1 MARFE
6 FRLPDI
12 GEGLAEAEVA
22 KWLVATGDRV
32 TEDQPVVEMMTD
44 KATVE
49 LPSPGA
55 GVVVEQRA
63 AEGDVVKTGA
73 VLYVIETDAQIA
85 AAGGHTHAEEPS
97 PRSTAPVASM
107 AEGAG
112 VLAPPAVRKLARELG
127 VDLATVKGSGP
138 GGRISAEDV
147 KAHTSPLA
155 GEVERRSRRSGGG
168 EPARTYGPEIGSGQ
182 RVRLRGVQKRMAETM
197 ALSARTIPHV
207 TGFHEL
213 DAGAFAELA
222 TRLRRDAEGKGARF
236 PFDTLLVRAAAIAL
250 RRHPIFN
257 SSLDDERG
265 EIVMHKDVNVGVA
278 TATPDGLIVPV
289 VKNADTLDLAALA
302 AAVDRV
308 TRAAREGKVSV
319 SDVQGGTF
327 TISNTGAW
335 RGGPGTSLI
344 RPPEVAIVAFGW
356 IEDKAVVR
364 EGNVV
369 ARPVMPMSVTFD
381 HRVIDGEQG
390 LSFALT
396 LRSLIEKPEQLGG

>member
-22 KWLVATGDRV
+22 KWLVAVGDRV
-32 TEDQPVVEMMTD
+32 AEDQPVVEMTTD

-73 VLYVIETDAQIA
+73 VLYVIETEAQIA
-85 AAGGHTHAEEPS
+85 TAGAESPSNAIHEKSPASAVATAAS
-97 PRSTAPVASM
+97 
-107 AEGAG
+107 G
-112 VLAPPAVRKLARELG
+112 VLAPPAVRKLAREVG
-127 VDLATVKGSGP
+127 VDLASVKGSGP
-138 GGRISAEDV
+138 GGRISTEDV
-147 KAHTSPLA
+147 KRHAADLASPQG
-155 GEVERRSRRSGGG
+155 GEVTRSGGEA
-168 EPARTYGPEIGSGQ
+168 EPAGIQAPAAAGQ
-182 RVRLRGVQKRMAETM
+182 RIRLRGVQKKMAETM

-213 DAGAFAELA
+213 DAGAFAEHA
-222 TRLRRDAEGKGARF
+222 ARLRREAESRGARF

-257 SSLDDERG
+257 ASFDDERG
-265 EIVMHKDVNVGVA
+265 EIDMHDEVNVGVA
-278 TATPDGLIVPV
+278 TATPNGLIVPV
-289 VKNADTLDLAALA
+289 VKRADRLDLLGLA

-308 TRAAREGKVSV
+308 TSAAREGKASV

-335 RGGPGTSLI
+335 RGGLGTSLI
-344 RPPEVAIVAFGW
+344 RPPEVAIVAFGR
-356 IEDKAVVR
+356 IEEKAVVR
-364 EGNVV
+364 DGKVV
-369 ARPVMPMSVTFD
+369 ARPVMPMSITFD

-396 LRSLIEKPEQLGG
+396 LRSLIEDPMQLGD